1 MMGVTQL
8 SKRVRHELTYL
19 GYPPRAWTVPRSRD
33 GIPVLDVLIV
43 GGGQSGLGTAFGLKL
58 ERITNVRIIDR
69 CPRGFEGPWRRFARM
84 REIRTPK
91 EVTGIDFGIPSLTAR
106 AWYEAKFGHK
116 AWQRIDRIPQEI
128 WRSYLDWYRDVL
140 DLVVENE
147 VELTSI
153 EPDGNLLLAHLRH
166 SDRIERVQ
174 ARKIV
179 LATGFDGS
187 GRWRAPPSLVAN
199 LPAERYART
208 ADDIDFR
215 RLAGKRVGVLGAG
228 ASAFDNAAVALEAG
242 ASRVDLCFR
251 RADIPRVNPLIWMN
265 FAGLL
270 GHFAELTDL
279 ERWRFMRHILEE
291 LPVPPTQDT
300 FWRCCSFEN
309 FAWHANCDWR
319 SVRDESG
326 VAKVETEAGTFAF
339 DFIIFG
345 TGVETNLS
353 MRPEL
358 APILHDIALWR
369 DRFTPPPGE
378 GSDLLANHPYLGT
391 AFEFTEREPGT
402 APYLG
407 QLHNFTFGA
416 MPSLGLTGAAI
427 PGTKYGVRRLVDGL
441 ARDLFLEDSAT
452 YYQDLLGYE
461 VPELESLESAV
472 TWLDRFLSNTIN
484 PPKLIDQLDP
494 AVLTKGLNGKR
505 ASRHPDDIAAAATTT
520 SPQRVRAKRTVADVW
535 PKSADE
541 RAETNKRTK
550 TKASRRRATYGPN
563 E

>member
-8 SKRVRHELTYL
+8 SKRVRHDLTYL
-19 GYPPRAWTVPRSRD
+19 SYPPRPWTVPRAREAV
-33 GIPVLDVLIV
+33 PVLDVLIV
-43 GGGQSGLGTAFGLKL
+43 GGGHSGLGTAFGLKL

-69 CPRGFEGPWRRFARM
+69 CPRGLEGPWRRFARM

-106 AWYEAKFGHK
+106 AWYEAKFGHD
-116 AWQRIDRIPQEI
+116 AWQRIDRIPQEV

-140 DLVVENE
+140 ELAVEND
-147 VELTSI
+147 VELMSI
-153 EPDGNLLLAHLRH
+153 EPDGDLLLAHLRH
-166 SDRIERVQ
+166 SGRIERVH

-208 ADDIDFR
+208 ADEIDFSK
-215 RLAGKRVGVLGAG
+215 LADKRVGVLGAG

-279 ERWRFMRHILEE
+279 ERWRFMRRILEE

-300 FWRCCSFEN
+300 FWRCRSFAN
-309 FAWHANCDWR
+309 FAWHANCHWKSIR
-319 SVRDESG
+319 ETSG
-326 VAKVETEAGTFAF
+326 GAEVETESGTMTF

-345 TGVETNLS
+345 TGVETDLAV
-353 MRPEL
+353 RPEL
-358 APILHDIALWR
+358 APIVQHIALWH

-378 GSDLLANHPYLGT
+378 DSDLLANHPYLGS
-391 AFEFTEREPGT
+391 AFEFTERELGT
-402 APYLG
+402 APYLNR
-407 QLHNFTFGA
+407 LHNFTFGA

-427 PGTKYGVRRLVDGL
+427 PGTKYGLRRLVNGL
-441 ARDLFLEDSAT
+441 ARDLFVEDSAT
-452 YYQDLLGYE
+452 YYQDLLGYQE
-461 VPELESLESAV
+461 PELASLESAV
-472 TWLDRFLSNTIN
+472 TWLDRFFSDTIN
-484 PPKLIDQLDP
+484 PPNLIDQLNRSGSS
-494 AVLTKGLNGKR
+494 KGSHGRRAPRRTGDLPDTVKTILPKR
-505 ASRHPDDIAAAATTT
+505 A
-520 SPQRVRAKRTVADVW
+520 RAKRTILG
-535 PKSADE
+535 KSSAK
-541 RAETNKRTK
+541 TNKRAK
-550 TKASRRRATYGPN
+550 TSAARPRAMNQST

>member
-1 MMGVTQL
+1 
-8 SKRVRHELTYL
+8 
-19 GYPPRAWTVPRSRD
+19 
-33 GIPVLDVLIV
+33 
-43 GGGQSGLGTAFGLKL
+43 
-58 ERITNVRIIDR
+58 
-69 CPRGFEGPWRRFARM
+69 M

-106 AWYEAKFGHK
+106 AWYEAKFGHD
-116 AWQRIDRIPQEI
+116 AWHRIDRIPQDV

-140 DLVVENE
+140 ELAVEND
-147 VELTSI
+147 VELMSI
-153 EPDGNLLLAHLRH
+153 EPDGDLLLAHLRH
-166 SDRIERVQ
+166 SGRIERVH

-199 LPAERYART
+199 LPAQRYART
-208 ADDIDFR
+208 ADEIDFSK
-215 RLAGKRVGVLGAG
+215 LADKRVGVLGAG

-279 ERWRFMRHILEE
+279 ERWRFMRRILEE

-300 FWRCCSFEN
+300 FWRCRSFAN
-309 FAWHANCDWR
+309 FAWHANCHWKSIR
-319 SVRDESG
+319 ETSG
-326 VAKVETEAGTFAF
+326 GAEVETESGTMTF

-345 TGVETNLS
+345 TGVETDLAV
-353 MRPEL
+353 RPEL
-358 APILHDIALWR
+358 APIVQHIALWR

-378 GSDLLANHPYLGT
+378 DSDLLANHPYLGS

-402 APYLG
+402 APYLSR
-407 QLHNFTFGA
+407 LHNFTFGA

-427 PGTKYGVRRLVDGL
+427 PGTKYGLRRLVNGL
-441 ARDLFLEDSAT
+441 ARDLFVEDSAT
-452 YYQDLLGYE
+452 YYQDLLGYQE
-461 VPELESLESAV
+461 PELASLESAV
-472 TWLDRFLSNTIN
+472 TWLDRFFSDTIN
-484 PPKLIDQLDP
+484 PPNLIDQLNRSGSS
-494 AVLTKGLNGKR
+494 KGSHGRR
-505 ASRHPDDIAAAATTT
+505 APRRTGDLPDTVKTIL
-520 SPQRVRAKRTVADVW
+520 PKRVRAKRTVLG
-535 PKSADE
+535 KSGAK
-541 RAETNKRTK
+541 TNKHAK
-550 TKASRRRATYGPN
+550 TSAARPRPMNRST

>member
-1 MMGVTQL
+1 MGVTQL
-8 SKRVRHELTYL
+8 SGRVRRELTYL
-19 GYPPRAWTVPRSRD
+19 SYPPREWTLPRSRD
-33 GIPVLDVLIV
+33 GVPVLDVLIV

-69 CPRGFEGPWRRFARM
+69 SPRGFEGPWRRFARM

-91 EVTGIDFGIPSLTAR
+91 EVTGIDFGIPGLTAR
-106 AWYEAKFGHK
+106 AWYESKFGRQ
-116 AWQRIDRIPQEI
+116 AWKRIDRIPQEV

-140 DLVVENE
+140 GLVVENE

-153 EPDGNLLLAHLRH
+153 EPVGDLLLAHLRH
-166 SDRIERVQ
+166 PDRIARVH

-187 GRWRAPPSLVAN
+187 GRWRAPASLVAN
-199 LPAERYART
+199 LPAERYARS

-242 ASRVDLCFR
+242 AARVDLCFR
-251 RADIPRVNPLIWMN
+251 RAEIPRVNPLIWMN

-270 GHFAELTDL
+270 GHFGELSDI

-300 FWRCCSFEN
+300 FWRCRSFEN
-309 FAWHANCDWR
+309 FAWHANCAWK
-319 SVRDESG
+319 SVREEAG

-345 TGVETNLS
+345 TGVETDLS
-353 MRPEL
+353 ARSEL
-358 APILHDIALWR
+358 APIVHHIALWR

-378 GSDLLANHPYLGT
+378 ESDLLARHPYLGA
-391 AFEFTEREPGT
+391 AFEFTEREPGS
-402 APYLG
+402 APFLSR
-407 QLHNFTFGA
+407 LHNFTFGA

-427 PGTKYGVRRLVDGL
+427 PGTKYGLRRLVNGL
-441 ARDLFLEDSAT
+441 ARDLFREDSSA
-452 YYQDLLGYE
+452 YYQDLLGYAE
-461 VPELESLESAV
+461 PELETLESAV
-472 TWLDRFLSNTIN
+472 TWIDRFVSEVIS
-484 PPKLIDQLDP
+484 PKKLIDQLDP
-494 AVLTKGLNGKR
+494 TVFAKALRGKP
-505 ASRHPDDIAAAATTT
+505 ASQNPDDKSATTT
-520 SPQRVRAKRTVADVW
+520 SPQRLRAKRAEARSS
-535 PKSADE
+535 PKRVKTA
-541 RAETNKRTK
+541 K
-550 TKASRRRATYGPN
+550 TKANRRRAK
-563 E
+563 